1 MACRVPC
8 RRYRVMVSSNDEA
21 DCQACAEDDAR
32 EDFKGIIE
40 MTQPVRPL
48 AFKPIAFET
57 LVLRPL
63 ERPLAFKPRVFKLSS
78 DLSKSKGLAA
88 LPMLAAS
95 PADPEVMTRR
105 SPEFPQRFYDAIFQL
120 ADLWTETVE
129 PAEYVAFLSD
139 LLNKLKSKG
148 YLTSPP

>member
-1 MACRVPC
+1 
-8 RRYRVMVSSNDEA
+8 MVSSNDEA

-95 PADPEVMTRR
+95 PADPEVARIPAALLRCHLSAGRPLDGDGRAGGVRR
-105 SPEFPQRFYDAIFQL
+105 LPLR
-120 ADLWTETVE
+120 
-129 PAEYVAFLSD
+129 
-139 LLNKLKSKG
+139 
-148 YLTSPP
+148 LTQ

>member
-1 MACRVPC
+1 
-8 RRYRVMVSSNDEA
+8 MVSSNDEA

-57 LVLRPL
+57 LVLTPL
-63 ERPLAFKPRVFKLSS
+63 ERPLAFKPRVFSLSS
-78 DLSKSKGLAA
+78 DFSKSKGLAA

-95 PADPEVMTRR
+95 PADPEDDPEVARIPAALLRCHLSAGRPLDGDGRAGGVRR
-105 SPEFPQRFYDAIFQL
+105 LPLR
-120 ADLWTETVE
+120 
-129 PAEYVAFLSD
+129 
-139 LLNKLKSKG
+139 
-148 YLTSPP
+148 LTQ